1 MVFAYLN
8 ASDWVMYAFAGGIL
22 FCWAVEIAAAF
33 RNDAPRLGACSLVLS
48 PIAGLIIGCV
58 HAREWK
64 SIQVMIVFISCIL
77 GLLGAMVYSMY
88 RAAENLSENL

>member
-8 ASDWVMYAFAGGIL
+8 ASDWVMYSFVGGIL

-33 RNDAPRLGACSLVLS
+33 RNGSPRLGAFSLVFS

-58 HAREWK
+58 HARRWK
-64 SIQVMIVFISCIL
+64 ITQVMIVYVGCVL
-77 GLLGAMVYSMY
+77 GLFGTMLYSMY
-88 RAAENLSENL
+88 RAAESVSESL